1 MESIALKQCFGN
13 SFSIIE
19 NLFNSYSPENNIELS
34 FNDIPDNIF
43 KNGTYE
49 TEYFGK
55 VLTTFAAFKFKI
67 DYDGIN
73 NEFQTEG
80 EREMI
85 ITKVQYQNGFVKYS
99 NLTPIHEKIDIEK
112 ERLRLDEARLQHEQQ
127 LALNELEVNK
137 LEIQSR
143 NKQTRLTFIGSLIG
157 SCVTLGGIAM
167 ILNKEEVSC
176 ITSKA
181 LGFVPKIPFF
191 NKK

>member
-1 MESIALKQCFGN
+1 MDEVKEKLY
-13 SFSIIE
+13 E
-19 NLFNSYSPENNIELS
+19 RRNNILADMCIVPEGDTRTALS
-34 FNDIPDNIF
+34 KDLESVNSAIVED
-43 KNGTYE
+43 
-49 TEYFGK
+49 
-55 VLTTFAAFKFKI
+55 
-67 DYDGIN
+67 
-73 NEFQTEG
+73 
-80 EREMI
+80 
-85 ITKVQYQNGFVKYS
+85 
-99 NLTPIHEKIDIEK
+99 EKIDIEK

-181 LGFVPKIPFF
+181 LSFVPKIPFF